1 MCKEGQQVKK
11 GEVLFTLDPLPFQ
24 IALDNAKAALAQTV
38 QDVESDR
45 ATYRAAV
52 GQIAAQQAQ
61 VTLDQA
67 DL

>member
-1 MCKEGQQVKK
+1 MRKASAVKK
-11 GEVLFTLDPLPFQ
+11 GQMLFTPRSQPFQ

-38 QDVESDR
+38 QDVESTR

-61 VTLDQA
+61 VDLDQA